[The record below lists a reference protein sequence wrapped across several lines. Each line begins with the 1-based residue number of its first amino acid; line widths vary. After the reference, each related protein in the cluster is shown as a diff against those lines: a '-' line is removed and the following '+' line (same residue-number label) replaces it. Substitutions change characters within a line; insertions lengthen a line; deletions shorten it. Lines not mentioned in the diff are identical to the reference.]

1 MTEQTVISPFLRKPT
16 GTIQIGNQFSFTER
30 KLLNTLIW
38 HSQKNDRVTGSEQV
52 LPIVEV
58 FRAIGW
64 TRSKNKD
71 DLKRA
76 VRKLAG
82 TTVEWNEFGQDRSQM
97 WTVCTFLS
105 SGKITKS
112 HLKYRLNPEIVSQ
125 INHPS
130 LYAKM
135 QLWIQGLFNKRHSL
149 ILYEFFLDFISRQQE
164 KHLVLEK
171 VELEMIYK
179 LLGLKDSSYAVKG
192 GYRFFNRDI
201 LKPSIREINECS
213 DLEVGVKSHRRGRA
227 VYALDFSVKKK
238 TSFQV
243 NFNFAE
249 KALTQNVGAESE
261 VIGDG
266 SLKQQ
271 LVDQGV
277 AEKQAAHLCEEY
289 DAGRIAEKLT
299 YLEDQISA
307 GKKIVNAGAWLRCAI
322 EEDYRPKESVAAR
335 SKERANDRAQAIHKA
350 AKQAREALEKE
361 WSQFREQKVREKY
374 AQKSKA
380 WQQKQITAFE
390 KSGKLRSH
398 VFRKR
403 YAAAGLENPIIAAL
417 FYTGLY
423 AQLLTEPHE
432 TDIDAY
438 KAWCDP
444 GACDVS
450 P

>member
-1 MTEQTVISPFLRKPT
+1 MIERTVVSPFLRKPT

-38 HSQKNDRVTGSEQV
+38 HSQKNERVTGSEQI

-64 TRSKNKD
+64 TKSKNKE

-82 TTVEWNEFGQDRSQM
+82 TTVEWNEFGEDRAQM

-135 QLWIQGLFNKRHSL
+135 QLLIQGLFNKRHSL
-149 ILYEFFLDFISRQQE
+149 ILYEFFLDFISRRQE
-164 KHLVLEK
+164 RHLVLEK
-171 VELEMIYK
+171 VELEVIYK

-213 DLEVGVKSHRRGRA
+213 DLEVGVKSHRRGRS
-227 VYALDFSVKKK
+227 VYALDFSVKRK

-243 NFNFAE
+243 NFDFAK
-249 KALTQNVGAESE
+249 KALTQDVQAARGA
-261 VIGDG
+261 VDG

-277 AEKQAAHLCEEY
+277 AEKQAAQLCEEY
-289 DAGRIAEKLT
+289 NADRIAEKLA
-299 YLEDQISA
+299 YLEEQIKG
-307 GKKIVNAGAWLRCAI
+307 GKKIINIGAWLRCAI
-322 EEDYRPKESVAAR
+322 EEDYRSKASTAAR
-335 SKERANDRAQAIHKA
+335 SKERVDDQAEAMQKA
-350 AKQAREALEKE
+350 AEKGREALERE
-361 WSQFREQKVREKY
+361 WSQFRGQKAREKY
-374 AQKSKA
+374 AQKPKA
-380 WQQKQITAFE
+380 WQQKQLKAFE
-390 KSGKLRSH
+390 KSGKLSSH
-398 VFRKR
+398 LFRKR
-403 YAAAGLENPIIAAL
+403 YAEEGLENSIIAAL

-423 AQLLTEPHE
+423 ALLLTEPYE
-432 TDIDAY
+432 TDIEAY
-438 KAWCDP
+438 AVWRNPKA
-444 GACDVS
+444 A
-450 P
+450 

>member
-1 MTEQTVISPFLRKPT
+1 MIERTVVSPFLRKPT

-38 HSQKNDRVTGSEQV
+38 HSQKNERVTGSEQI

-64 TRSKNKD
+64 TKSKNKE

-82 TTVEWNEFGQDRSQM
+82 TTVEWNEFGEDRTQM

-135 QLWIQGLFNKRHSL
+135 QLLIQGLFNKRHSL
-149 ILYEFFLDFISRQQE
+149 ILYEFFLDFISRRQE
-164 KHLVLEK
+164 RHLVLEK
-171 VELEMIYK
+171 VELEVIYK

-213 DLEVGVKSHRRGRA
+213 DLEVGVKAHRRGRS
-227 VYALDFSVKKK
+227 VYALDFSVKRK

-243 NFNFAE
+243 NFDFAK
-249 KALTQNVGAESE
+249 KALTQDVRAAREAE
-261 VIGDG
+261 DG

-277 AEKQAAHLCEEY
+277 AEKQAAQLCEEY
-289 DAGRIAEKLT
+289 NADRIAEKLT
-299 YLEDQISA
+299 YLEEQIKG
-307 GKKIVNAGAWLRCAI
+307 GKKIINVGAWLRCAI
-322 EEDYRPKESVAAR
+322 EEDYRSKASTAAR
-335 SKERANDRAQAIHKA
+335 SKERVDDQAEAMQKA
-350 AKQAREALEKE
+350 AEKGREALERE
-361 WSQFREQKVREKY
+361 WSQFRGQKAREKY
-374 AQKSKA
+374 AQKPKA
-380 WQQKQITAFE
+380 WQQKQLKAFE
-390 KSGKLRSH
+390 KSGKLSSH
-398 VFRKR
+398 LFRKR
-403 YAAAGLENPIIAAL
+403 YAEEGLENSIIAAL

-423 AQLLTEPHE
+423 ALLLTEPHE
-432 TDIDAY
+432 TDIEAY
-438 KAWCDP
+438 AVWRNPKA
-444 GACDVS
+444 A
-450 P
+450 